1 MLCGLIK
8 ILSHTSAKKKTERL
22 KGFKFRTFNG
32 RFSSDI
38 IAVKGL
44 RALLPLAY
52 IFLHPPT
59 LHLNPPRTR
68 PHSAATHTKQST
80 APQKVEAP
88 TAPIQTATCS
98 VTYHHPVSQ
107 RRPVDKCFF
116 LPRRTGSDFS
126 RLSPCKGCPRVVVSG
141 LSKDRM
147 EGLTKKG
154 FRARRL

>member
-52 IFLHPPT
+52 IFLHPPPFIST
-59 LHLNPPRTR
+59 
-68 PHSAATHTKQST
+68 PHAPAPTPQLPTKQST